1 MAMNLHRRISRL
13 EAGARGECPRCS
25 GVIGVFSGATG
36 ELHRASRHGEP
47 MSAEEWGEATEQDGR
62 CPLCGR
68 SPVRINVVE
77 EG

>member
-1 MAMNLHRRISRL
+1 MSGGIERRIQRL

-25 GVIGVFSGATG
+25 GVIGVFSGASG
-36 ELHRASRHGEP
+36 ELHSAGRHGEA
-47 MSAEEWGEATEQDGR
+47 MSAEEWAGATEHDGR